1 MGDAVEIERTD
12 LGPGARAARIGAAWG
27 AFLLGSPGTLEPG
40 GHVLGALL
48 FAALWC
54 STAVR
59 PGRAAFWIEWALAS
73 IGFGVLMGWLAYI
86 STPAVPAAGI
96 GMGFY
101 AAVAGVAARR
111 ASFRVPPLLAATVAW
126 VGFETLRD
134 LIPTPFGMGWLRL
147 GHLAADIE
155 LLAGSA
161 RWYGVVGLSLVLTG
175 VGAGATALL
184 GPRPLPA
191 VERRVARL
199 FVTALPVLAVG
210 LSSFGAPEVEAG
222 PTVLL
227 VQPNIGQARKQLGVD
242 WGDIITSQRRLSI
255 EGQADG
261 PVDLV
266 CWSETFLGVDLFSAD
281 ALAAVENGIEFD
293 PWQAAVLGPS
303 DIRASGSVDLE
314 QALVKERILG
324 IGLPQGDLLPGTA
337 FLAGAEEWRAIDGR
351 LRRVN
356 AAVLWSA
363 EGAST
368 SFSKRHMVPLG
379 ETMWGLERFDWAR
392 DWIDGYLADLVAAD
406 DPRPLVF
413 EDREGRAWRIGT
425 PICFDNAYLD
435 TFRDD
440 VDLHVVL
447 SNEAWYRRSFELDH
461 MVAFSRLAAIATGR
475 SVVRCTNSGIG
486 YACDPEGRELARLV
500 VAGEDREVKG
510 TLRVEVPVPVDPTFR
525 TGFSRWGAVLR
536 WAAAGAGILI
546 GMLGGSR
553 RA

>member
-40 GHVLGALL
+40 GHVLGALLFAALWLGALL

-101 AAVAGVAARR
+101 AAV
-111 ASFRVPPLLAATVAW
+111 FRVPPLLAATVAW

-161 RWYGVVGLSLVLTG
+161 RWYGVVGLSFVLTG

-227 VQPNIGQARKQLGVD
+227 VQPNIGP
-242 WGDIITSQRRLSI
+242 
-255 EGQADG
+255 DG
-261 PVDLV
+261 AP
-266 CWSETFLGVDLFSAD
+266 G
-281 ALAAVENGIEFD
+281 AAEHRAGT
-293 PWQAAVLGPS
+293 QAARCRLGRHHHESAATVDRRPGGWSGGPRVLVRDVSGRRSVLGRCARGRRER
-303 DIRASGSVDLE
+303 DRIRS
-314 QALVKERILG
+314 
-324 IGLPQGDLLPGTA
+324 
-337 FLAGAEEWRAIDGR
+337 LAGCRARAE
-351 LRRVN
+351 
-356 AAVLWSA
+356 
-363 EGAST
+363 
-368 SFSKRHMVPLG
+368 RH
-379 ETMWGLERFDWAR
+379 TRERQ
-392 DWIDGYLADLVAAD
+392 
-406 DPRPLVF
+406 
-413 EDREGRAWRIGT
+413 
-425 PICFDNAYLD
+425 
-435 TFRDD
+435 
-440 VDLHVVL
+440 
-447 SNEAWYRRSFELDH
+447 
-461 MVAFSRLAAIATGR
+461 
-475 SVVRCTNSGIG
+475 
-486 YACDPEGRELARLV
+486 
-500 VAGEDREVKG
+500 
-510 TLRVEVPVPVDPTFR
+510 
-525 TGFSRWGAVLR
+525 
-536 WAAAGAGILI
+536 
-546 GMLGGSR
+546 
-553 RA
+553 